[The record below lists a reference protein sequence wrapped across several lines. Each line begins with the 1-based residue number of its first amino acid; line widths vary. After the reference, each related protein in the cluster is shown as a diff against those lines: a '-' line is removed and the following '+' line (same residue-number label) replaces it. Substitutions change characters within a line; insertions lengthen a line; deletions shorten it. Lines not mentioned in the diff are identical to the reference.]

1 MAINDNEF
9 INPNPPIP
17 IDDVWVEYTHL
28 DPWSSTKQAFYEF
41 RFTQQL
47 QFRNYKIECYST
59 IWGRISRFIG
69 WGKFQVRTGTYFVV
83 VNGRDDASSEN
94 SIGTNAFY
102 GYPTVLSVDPSA
114 PAYDGIGIVFFLVD
128 RYGNKYPLR
137 YVAGTEPEAYSSM
150 NFSQSTAFVNI
161 NHRVN
166 VNPVKVRKR
175 NVSTRNNNRGN
186 K

>member
-9 INPNPPIP
+9 INPNPPTP

-28 DPWSSTKQAFYEF
+28 DPWSSTTQAFYEF

-59 IWGRISRFIG
+59 IWGRIGRFIG

-83 VNGRDDASSEN
+83 VNGRDYTTEDHLGEN
-94 SIGTNAFY
+94 SLY
-102 GYPTVLSVDPSA
+102 GYPTGYSE
-114 PAYDGIGIVFFLVD
+114 YDGVGIVFFLVD

-137 YVAGTEPEAYSSM
+137 YTVGTEPEEFSDK
-150 NFSQSTAFVNI
+150 NFSQSTASVNI